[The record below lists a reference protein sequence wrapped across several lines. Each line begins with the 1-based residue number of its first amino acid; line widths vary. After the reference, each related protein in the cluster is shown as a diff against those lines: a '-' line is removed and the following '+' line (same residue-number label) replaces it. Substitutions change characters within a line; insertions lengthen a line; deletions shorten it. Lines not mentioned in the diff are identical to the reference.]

1 MGSIGSQV
9 SEPLVLR
16 IGNPGFPDWEAKSGP
31 VVPKLGGIGSNM
43 WEPSVPRAGGLWF
56 QDWEAWV
63 RFLELGTCGSK
74 IGKHWFERWG
84 TSPVVPKRLG
94 RIGPRFGNQQFLKL
108 ETRGSKIGK
117 HWFQGLG
124 NSSPSNWEPVV
135 SRLGRIGSKVWESA
149 VLQTG
154 NPWFQDWKPWVP
166 TLQKFGS
173 R

>member
-1 MGSIGSQV
+1 MGSEVRTRGSKIGRHWFQHVGTIS
-9 SEPLVLR
+9 S
-16 IGNPGFPDWEAKSGP
+16 S
-31 VVPKLGGIGSNM
+31 S
-43 WEPSVPRAGGLWF
+43 WEPV
-56 QDWEAWV
+56 DWEAWV
-63 RFLELGTCGSK
+63 LFLELGTCSSK

-84 TSPVVPKRLG
+84 TSSSSNGEPVVPKRLE

-108 ETRGSKIGK
+108 DTRGSKIGK

-124 NSSPSNWEPVV
+124 TSSPSNWEPVV
-135 SRLGRIGSKVWESA
+135 SRLGRIGPKVWEAA

-166 TLQKFGS
+166 TLQKYGS